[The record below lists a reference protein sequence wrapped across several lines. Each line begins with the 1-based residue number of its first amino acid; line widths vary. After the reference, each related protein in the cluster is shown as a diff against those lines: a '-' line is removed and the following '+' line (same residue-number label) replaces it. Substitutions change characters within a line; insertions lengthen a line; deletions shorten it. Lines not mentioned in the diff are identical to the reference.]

1 MSTSVSWWEIIANF
15 LEEFRIWQLRLSV
28 CLFQSGNEFQ
38 LTSPTIEGLVLS
50 TARSTA
56 DWFLNRPGI
65 SELRRVDDAGRRFS
79 SHNLC

>member
-1 MSTSVSWWEIIANF
+1 MFWKS
-15 LEEFRIWQLRLSV
+15 LGYWQLLLSV

-38 LTSPTIEGLVLS
+38 LKSPTIEGLVLS

-79 SHNLC
+79 SHLC